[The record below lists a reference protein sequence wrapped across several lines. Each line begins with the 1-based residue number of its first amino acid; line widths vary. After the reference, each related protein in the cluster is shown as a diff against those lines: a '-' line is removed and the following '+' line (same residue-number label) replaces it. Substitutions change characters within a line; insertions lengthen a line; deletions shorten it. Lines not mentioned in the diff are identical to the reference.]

1 MNFSDIVNGNN
12 SSTNNKKK
20 GIFSEVK
27 GQHKGEDVDLYQVY
41 IVKLLRTVP
50 KNSALICK
58 NKFTG
63 NVYVKGSGL
72 RFNPP
77 WVEGKLVSLAYNVK
91 DYPKE
96 GFKTIDGI
104 EITVDIAL
112 DFKVVDPMK
121 FSFESDDVFAQL
133 AILTKSL
140 LREYVAGKTEEQM
153 SRGKHSKSTI
163 DPDSEFDDFEEK
175 YGIHVDKVRI
185 KNIELPQSLKD
196 DYEKAVTAQKERE
209 RLLKEAEAKRDA
221 ARFEAEA
228 DMIREQTKID
238 LLAEKIGKL
247 GDIAKDKGMDPDDVL
262 RTTMFSQS
270 DANVFIGMDNQD
282 AVLKYLYGK
291 INDNNQPP
299 TSEPPKRK

>member
-1 MNFSDIVNGNN
+1 MNFDNSKFSNGNVSKN
-12 SSTNNKKK
+12 GK
-20 GIFSEVK
+20 GLFKEVK
-27 GQHKGEDVDLYQVY
+27 GEHKGEDIDLYQVY

-72 RFNPP
+72 RINPP
-77 WVEGKLVSLAYNVK
+77 WVEGKLLSLAYNVK

-112 DFKVVDPMK
+112 DFKVVDPVK

-133 AILTKSL
+133 AILTKTL
-140 LREYVAGKTEEQM
+140 LRDYVAGKTEEEM
-153 SRGKHSKSTI
+153 SRGKHSKTSI
-163 DPDSEFDDFEEK
+163 DPDGEFDDFENK
-175 YGIHVDKVRI
+175 YGVHVDKVRI

-221 ARFEAEA
+221 AKFQAET
-228 DMIREQTKID
+228 DMIKGQAEID
-238 LLAEKIGKL
+238 LLSKKIGKL
-247 GDIAKDKGMDPDDVL
+247 IEVAADKGVDASDVL

-270 DANVFIGMDNQD
+270 DANVFLGMNNSED
-282 AVLKYLYGK
+282 AMLKYLFEQMAKG
-291 INDNNQPP
+291 NSGQPP
-299 TSEPPKRK
+299 KTK

>member
-1 MNFSDIVNGNN
+1 MNFSDIVNDNKNGPD
-12 SSTNNKKK
+12 NKKK
-20 GIFSEVK
+20 SIFREVK

-41 IVKLLRTVP
+41 VVKLFRTVP

-140 LREYVAGKTEEQM
+140 LRDYVAGKTEEEM
-153 SRGKHSKSTI
+153 SRGKHSKATV
-163 DPDSEFDDFEEK
+163 DPDGEFDDFEEK

-196 DYEKAVTAQKERE
+196 DYEKAVTAQKDRE
-209 RLLKEAEAKRDA
+209 RLLKEAEAKKDA

-228 DMIREQTKID
+228 EMIRGQAQID
-238 LLAEKIGKL
+238 LLAQKIGKL
-247 GDIAKDKGMDPDDVL
+247 GDIAKDKGMNPDDVL
-262 RTTMFSQS
+262 RTTMFSQG

-282 AVLKYLYGK
+282 AVLKYLYSRL
-291 INDNNQPP
+291 NDNGQQP
-299 TSEPPKRK
+299 TNEPPKRK